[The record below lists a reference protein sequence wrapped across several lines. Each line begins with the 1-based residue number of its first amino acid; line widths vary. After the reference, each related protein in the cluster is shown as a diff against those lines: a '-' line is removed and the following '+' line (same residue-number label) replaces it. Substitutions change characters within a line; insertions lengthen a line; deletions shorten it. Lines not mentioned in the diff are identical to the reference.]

1 MPSKFTIE
9 ISAVDK
15 ATATVKKVNDAMGKV
30 TRPFEDAHKAFGR
43 FDAAL
48 AENPIAK
55 SLGKISKAGLGA
67 ARSIGRIAAPVAAIT
82 GVTSIA
88 GVTMLADRWARF
100 GRATT
105 YAAQGIGISTS
116 KLQQYQGVATLAGVS
131 TEGMVSSLQ
140 GLGTTMED
148 ARWGRNQG
156 ALMMLHRIGI
166 GLKKTKSGAWD
177 VNAEFK
183 AINRVMNKPGLKN
196 NPQAQSLVAG
206 VLQVS
211 AALPLLR
218 QSTAAYDKYASM
230 QKRLGYISSPR
241 DIANANAFAL
251 SLAGMKISAEG
262 LGQSI
267 MDKATPAIRPFISDL
282 SKWIGKN
289 RELIG
294 NDVAG
299 WVKEIATGISK
310 VDWKATGTR
319 ISGFFTT
326 VEGSAST
333 LKVALDDVVDAFHAI
348 HDTYSGTKY
357 LFRPGGAI
365 SQVTGFGKGQ
375 FTSADNAAYSAEHG
389 GEAKFQAR
397 QAQMLRDGSL
407 VSLAAFKKNLGWME
421 HIIPNAKIRSDYRDY
436 LNNYTAN
443 SFLNP
448 SNRPTAFLRGGTA
461 KTVAAVKF
469 FEKQGWTS
477 AQAAGIAANLG
488 QESAFNPGAKGDFNK
503 KTGKFD
509 AYGLGQWHADR
520 QANFARWAGHSIR
533 GSTADEQMRFVQY
546 ELTQGSE
553 KAAGDRLRQTKTARE
568 AGAAVSLYYE
578 RPSAQLQEA
587 ISRGSDAASIN
598 AGPYSSGVASTKP
611 SKVHVEVALK
621 NAPPGTT
628 AKATA
633 TGNATTSPPLI
644 GYSAVG
650 FVP

>member
-1 MPSKFTIE
+1 MANKFQIVIE
-9 ISAVDK
+9 ATDK

-30 TRPFEDAHKAFGR
+30 TRPFEEAHKSFKR

-55 SLGKISKAGLGA
+55 SLGKIGKAGLGA

-82 GVTSIA
+82 GIGSIA
-88 GVTMLADRWARF
+88 GITMLADRWARF

-116 KLQQYQGVATLAGVS
+116 KLQQYQGIATLAGVS

-156 ALMMLHRIGI
+156 ALMMLNRLGI

-177 VNAEFK
+177 VNAEFM
-183 AINRVMNKPGLKN
+183 AVARVMNSDKLKN
-196 NPQAQSLVAG
+196 NPWAQQFIASQLGMTSL
-206 VLQVS
+206 
-211 AALPLLR
+211 LPLLR
-218 QSTAAYDKYASM
+218 QGEKGIKKYQVL
-230 QKRLGYISSPR
+230 QKQLGYISSPQ

-267 MDKATPAIRPFISDL
+267 MDKAMPAIRPFIDDL

-289 RELIG
+289 RELIS

-299 WVKEIATGISK
+299 WIKEIATGISK
-310 VDWKATGTR
+310 VDWKATGTK

-326 VEGSAST
+326 VEGSASS
-333 LKVALDDVVDAFHAI
+333 LKVVLDGVVEAFHAV

-357 LFRPGGAI
+357 LFRPGGEI

-397 QAQMLRDGSL
+397 QAQMLRDGAL
-407 VSLAAFKKNLGWME
+407 LTLAAFKQSAGLME
-421 HIIPNAKIRSDYRDY
+421 RLKPDAKIRSDYRDY
-436 LNNYTAN
+436 LNNYTSK
-443 SFLNP
+443 SFLDPNSYTPRGIRNNNP
-448 SNRPTAFLRGGTA
+448 GNLNFVGQAGATKESGPGGRFAVFRSPSQGISALAKQLQLYGSRGNNTLSGIVNKFAPGSDGNNTAA
-461 KTVAAVKF
+461 YVAAL
-469 FEKQGWTS
+469 S
-477 AQAAGIAANLG
+477 
-488 QESAFNPGAKGDFNK
+488 
-503 KTGKFD
+503 
-509 AYGLGQWHADR
+509 
-520 QANFARWAGHSIR
+520 
-533 GSTADEQMRFVQY
+533 GSTGFKPNQSLNLNDPSVVGPLVTAIIKHEN
-546 ELTQGSE
+546 GS
-553 KAAGDRLRQTKTARE
+553 DPYTKSME
-568 AGAAVSLYYE
+568 AGAVSAGL
-578 RPSAQLQEA
+578 S
-587 ISRGSDAASIN
+587 
-598 AGPYSSGVASTKP
+598 GPYSSGAAS
-611 SKVHVEVALK
+611 SKRDAVHVEVALK

-628 AKATA
+628 AKSTA
-633 TGNATTSPPLI
+633 TGNTTTAPPRV
-644 GYSAVG
+644 GFSAVG
-650 FVP
+650 FLP